1 MEAQDYQ
8 AAVKKLQAIKP
19 KDNYLICNISWDLNL
34 VFPYKT
40 GLTFMEAL
48 GQAEKLVEE
57 YNTPPGIQ
65 PINRDKI
72 QFRVLSAKEYEQ
84 IRIAQL
90 LKVPLDTVREYETN
104 NA

>member
-1 MEAQDYQ
+1 MDSQKYQD
-8 AAVKKLQAIKP
+8 AVKKLQASKP
-19 KDNYLICNISWDLNL
+19 KDNYLLCNISWDLNL

-40 GLTFMEAL
+40 GMAFIEAM

-57 YNTPPGIQ
+57 YNKPPGIQ
-65 PINRDKI
+65 PIDRDKI

-90 LKVPLDTVREYETN
+90 LKVPLDTVKEYETN

>member
-1 MEAQDYQ
+1 MDSQKYQD
-8 AAVKKLQAIKP
+8 AVKKLQASKP
-19 KDNYLICNISWDLNL
+19 KDNYLLCNISWDLNL

-40 GLTFMEAL
+40 GMAFIEAI

-57 YNTPPGIQ
+57 YNKPPGIQ
-65 PINRDKI
+65 PIDRDKI

-90 LKVPLDTVREYETN
+90 LKVPLDTVKEYETN